1 VSTGDPGGP
10 VLSTGYYE
18 LPFGQPIAERPR
30 MPETPVTRTL
40 FALTVPARA
49 RVTWT

>member
-1 VSTGDPGGP
+1 

-18 LPFGQPIAERPR
+18 LPFGQPIADATAR
-30 MPETPVTRTL
+30 MPEPPVTRTL